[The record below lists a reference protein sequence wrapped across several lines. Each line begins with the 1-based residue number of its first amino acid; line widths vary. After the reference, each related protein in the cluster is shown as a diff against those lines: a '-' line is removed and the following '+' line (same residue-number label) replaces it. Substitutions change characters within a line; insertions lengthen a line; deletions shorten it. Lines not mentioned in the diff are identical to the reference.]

1 MSDSGVG
8 IPADQLD
15 RVFEHFHQV
24 GDDRLQS
31 GLGLGRAI
39 LRQLA
44 RVMRGDILAESE
56 VGRGSRLTVRVRDCE
71 YVT

>member
-8 IPADQLD
+8 IPANQLD

-39 LRQLA
+39 PRQLA
-44 RVMRGDILAESE
+44 RVMRGDILVESE
-56 VGRGSRLTVRVRDCE
+56 VGRGLRLTVRLPDSE
-71 YVT
+71 DVT